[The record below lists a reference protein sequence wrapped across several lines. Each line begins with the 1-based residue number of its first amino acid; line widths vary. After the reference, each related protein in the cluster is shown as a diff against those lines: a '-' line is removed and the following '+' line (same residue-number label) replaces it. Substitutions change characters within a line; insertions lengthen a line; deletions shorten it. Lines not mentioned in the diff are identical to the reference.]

1 MLSLKIKTEVAEL
14 ERIFAAVD
22 ELAVQNNWPGDFI
35 FRINLVV
42 EEVAM
47 NCIKYCHTEGM
58 SDFEITMDPRDD
70 VLTIEI
76 IDAGR
81 PFDPLTDAPEAD
93 TDSDIE
99 DRAIGGLGIHLV
111 RTMTDDMRYRRE
123 ADQNHLT
130 LIMHKPS

>member
-1 MLSLKIKTEVAEL
+1 MLSLSIKTDVSEL

-22 ELAVQNNWPGDFI
+22 ELGRQHDWPADFI
-35 FRINLVV
+35 FRINLVI

-47 NCIKYCHTEGM
+47 NCITYCRLEGV
-58 SDFEITMDPRDD
+58 SDFEIRIAPENDI
-70 VLTIEI
+70 LTIEI

-81 PFDPLTDAPEAD
+81 PFNPLTDAPEAD

-99 DRAIGGLGIHLV
+99 DRPVGGLGIHLV
-111 RTMTDDMRYRRE
+111 RTMTDEMRYRRE
-123 ADQNHLT
+123 EDRNHLE